1 MEHTMTPRAPMLTSD
16 SRMNTRSQPDYNED
30 DSVQYADK
38 PNGDKQS
45 VPHNAASGD
54 YDERFL
60 TLLLP
65 VKSSLSR
72 FISALERD
80 TDEAHDVM
88 SETIA
93 IAYEQFRHLSNDA
106 AFLSW
111 IMTIAR
117 RLVYRRERRER
128 FRGFLK
134 RTSRF
139 FADDDASNDDPFAE
153 VPTEANANTAPDNAT
168 DVQLLYD
175 ALDSLPLKQREAI
188 VLADVIGYT
197 LQEIAEMQGDGLSAV
212 KQRVVR
218 GREKL
223 RHSLTER

>member
-1 MEHTMTPRAPMLTSD
+1 MLISD
-16 SRMNTRSQPDYNED
+16 RRMDTRSQPTD
-30 DSVQYADK
+30 DKRRTTHDDAPSTPYSAEFGND
-38 PNGDKQS
+38 
-45 VPHNAASGD
+45 
-54 YDERFL
+54 DERFL
-60 TLLLP
+60 ALLLP
-65 VKSSLSR
+65 AKLSLSR
-72 FISALERD
+72 FISGLERD
-80 TDEAHDVM
+80 TDEARDIM

-93 IAYEQFRHLSNDA
+93 IAYEQFATLSSET

-134 RTSRF
+134 RGTRF
-139 FADDDASNDDPFAE
+139 FADDTDNAHNDDPFAE
-153 VPTEANANTAPDNAT
+153 IPAEQNANSAPDNAT

-175 ALDSLPLKQREAI
+175 ALDALPLKQREAI
-188 VLADVIGYT
+188 VLADVMGYA
-197 LQEIAEMQGDGLSAV
+197 LHEIAELQGDGLSAV

-223 RHSLTER
+223 RNILAER

>member
-1 MEHTMTPRAPMLTSD
+1 MEHTMTSRAPMLISD
-16 SRMNTRSQPDYNED
+16 SRMDTRSQSND
-30 DSVQYADK
+30 DKGQTYD
-38 PNGDKQS
+38 DTQRT
-45 VPHNAASGD
+45 PHSAESNND
-54 YDERFL
+54 DERFL
-60 TLLLP
+60 ALLLP
-65 VKSSLSR
+65 AKLTLSR
-72 FISALERD
+72 FISGLERD
-80 TDEAHDVM
+80 TDEARDVM

-93 IAYEQFRHLSNDA
+93 IAYEQFGTLSSET

-134 RTSRF
+134 RGARF
-139 FADDDASNDDPFAE
+139 FTDDDGAHNDDPFAE
-153 VPTEANANTAPDNAT
+153 IPTEQNANSAPDNAT

-175 ALDSLPLKQREAI
+175 ALDALPLKQREAI
-188 VLADVIGYT
+188 VLADVMGYA
-197 LQEIAEMQGDGLSAV
+197 LHEIAELQGDGLSAV

-223 RHSLTER
+223 RNILAER

>member
-1 MEHTMTPRAPMLTSD
+1 MLTSTN
-16 SRMNTRSQPDYNED
+16 RMNTRSATEHDVNKNRLQEHNEQL
-30 DSVQYADK
+30 SLA
-38 PNGDKQS
+38 
-45 VPHNAASGD
+45 AASD
-54 YDERFL
+54 RDERFL
-60 TLLLP
+60 ALLLP
-65 VKSSLSR
+65 AKLSLSR
-72 FISALERD
+72 FISGLECD
-80 TDEAHDVM
+80 TDEARDVM

-93 IAYEQFRHLSNDA
+93 IAYEQFGTLSSET

-134 RTSRF
+134 RSTRF
-139 FADDDASNDDPFAE
+139 FADDTDNAHNDDPFADIPAE
-153 VPTEANANTAPDNAT
+153 ENANSAPDSAT

-175 ALDSLPLKQREAI
+175 ALETLPLKQREAI
-188 VLADVIGYT
+188 VLADVMGYA
-197 LQEIAEMQGDGLSAV
+197 LHEIAELQGDGLSAV